1 MLSVYDILGVEN
13 MEALALKNLMIKD
26 ITEVLKEYFRNKEEI
41 LLAFIFGSAVSSR
54 LTKGSDV
61 DVAVLFS
68 KMPDF
73 SEVLKITTD
82 ISETIGRE
90 VDIVVLNNS
99 SPVIRMQ
106 VLKNGKLIK
115 SIDNASYNNFFV
127 RTVKEYDDLKYVRKE
142 AEENIL
148 RGRIY
153 A

>member
-1 MLSVYDILGVEN
+1 M
-13 MEALALKNLMIKD
+13 KNLMIND
-26 ITEVLKEYFRNKEEI
+26 IAELLKEYFRNKEEI

>member
-1 MLSVYDILGVEN
+1 MLCVYDILGVEN

>member
-1 MLSVYDILGVEN
+1 M
-13 MEALALKNLMIKD
+13 KNLMKND

-82 ISETIGRE
+82 VSETIGRE

-106 VLKNGKLIK
+106 VLKNGELIK

>member
-1 MLSVYDILGVEN
+1 M
-13 MEALALKNLMIKD
+13 KNLMIKD
-26 ITEVLKEYFRNKEEI
+26 ITEVLKEYFKDKEVI

-68 KMPDF
+68 KMPHF
-73 SEVLKITTD
+73 SDILKITEEVSG
-82 ISETIGRE
+82 IINRE
-90 VDIVVLNNS
+90 IDIVVLNNS

>member
-1 MLSVYDILGVEN
+1 MN
-13 MEALALKNLMIKD
+13 FKNVMIKD
-26 ITEVLKEYFRNKEEI
+26 IVGTLKEYFKDKEEI
-41 LLAFIFGSAVSSR
+41 FLAFIFGSAVSSR
-54 LTKGSDV
+54 LTKESDV
-61 DVAVLFS
+61 DIAVLFS
-68 KMPDF
+68 KVPYF
-73 SEVLKITTD
+73 SDILKITEEV
-82 ISETIGRE
+82 SEIINRE
-90 VDIVVLNNS
+90 IDIVVLNNS

-127 RTVKEYDDLKYVRKE
+127 RAVKEYDDLKYVRKE